1 MGYADDRIELDQLRA
16 FKASADQ
23 TFEELTT
30 ENKRLEH
37 EVVKATT
44 QAAWREKRYK
54 VEIRALERAEK
65 AVTITDELWLFSK
78 GLKITTR
85 KDTRG
90 NHTARVMQGK
100 KLLARMMVTAEEAMK
115 GKSAIQRAIHRA
127 RFPKEFAAETA
138 MRKRL
143 DAVNARMSREKA
155 EKTAKAAAAAA
166 HREAAVALEAEL
178 NGTIA
183 KA

>member
-1 MGYADDRIELDQLRA
+1 MGYADDALELEQLRA
-16 FKASADQ
+16 FKESADK
-23 TFEELTT
+23 TFEELTA

-37 EVVKATT
+37 ELVKAKTE
-44 QAAWREKRYK
+44 AAWREKRYK
-54 VEIRALERAEK
+54 IQVRALEKGEK
-65 AVTITDELWLFSK
+65 AVTITDEMWMFSK

-115 GKSAIQRAIHRA
+115 GKSAIMRAIHRA

-143 DAVNARMSREKA
+143 DAVSARIAREKA
-155 EKTAKAAAAAA
+155 EKKAKESAAQA
-166 HREAAVALEAEL
+166 HREAAEALEAEL
-178 NGTIA
+178 NGTIS
-183 KA
+183 KT